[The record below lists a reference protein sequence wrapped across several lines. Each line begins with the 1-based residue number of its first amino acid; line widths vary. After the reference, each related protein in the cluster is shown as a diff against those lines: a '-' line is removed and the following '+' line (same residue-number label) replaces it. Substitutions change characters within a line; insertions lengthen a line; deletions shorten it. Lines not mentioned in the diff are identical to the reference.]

1 MSADCIAEAAVKP
14 ASVVFRLVATR
25 RCLRGRPPHVA
36 ELFVSERITQ
46 FHPTRSFMHHDAVTN
61 IEERREWVVSKAR
74 SVGFDLCGVAP
85 AEKFE
90 ELERLP
96 EWLARGYAG
105 EMKYLH
111 DSRRG
116 DARQVLDG
124 ARSVI
129 VCALNYRSAQP
140 YSTEVPA
147 VAPGEQPRGWISRYA
162 WGDDYHEVVGA
173 KLDALLAAMH
183 AKFAE
188 PFAARAYVDTGPI
201 VERIAA
207 HHAGLGWLAKNT
219 MLINEQ
225 FGSWIFLGV
234 IVTSLDL
241 SPSVDEAE
249 SLPADLCGNCRLCI
263 DACPTGAIV
272 EPYLL
277 DARRCISYL
286 SIELRGAIPE
296 EFRNAMGRMVFGCD
310 ICQDVCPW
318 NRHAPIA
325 GLAEFL
331 PRALPD
337 DTSDNHRGNGGD
349 ESLFA
354 PELEV
359 LAALSAREFSEIFR
373 GSAVKRTK
381 WRGLVRNACV
391 ALGNAKVSRDAKQH
405 ARIAATLERLA
416 ASGDSTISE
425 HAQWA
430 LDRLNLAD

>member
-1 MSADCIAEAAVKP
+1 V
-14 ASVVFRLVATR
+14 
-25 RCLRGRPPHVA
+25 
-36 ELFVSERITQ
+36 
-46 FHPTRSFMHHDAVTN
+46 HHDGAVN
-61 IEERREWVVSKAR
+61 SEERTEWIAGKAR
-74 SVGFDLCGVAP
+74 SFGFELCGVAP
-85 AEKFE
+85 AENFI

-116 DARQVLDG
+116 DPAQVLDG
-124 ARSVI
+124 ARSII
-129 VCALNYRSAQP
+129 VCALNYGGTAQA

-147 VAPGEQPRGWISRYA
+147 SASGDPPRGWISRYA
-162 WGDDYHEVVGA
+162 WGDDYHEIFRA
-173 KLDALLAAMH
+173 KLDMLLAAMR
-183 AKFAE
+183 AEFAE
-188 PFAARAYVDTGPI
+188 PFSARAYVDTGPI

-225 FGSWIFLGV
+225 LGSWLFLGV
-234 IVTSLDL
+234 ILTTLDL
-241 SPSVDEAE
+241 APSVRGGE

-263 DACPTGAIV
+263 DACPTDAIV
-272 EPYLL
+272 EPHIL

-318 NRHAPIA
+318 NRNAPA
-325 GLAEFL
+325 AHLANFL
-331 PRALPD
+331 PRALPLPHDALSDVPD
-337 DTSDNHRGNGGD
+337 DRRGNDGD
-349 ESLFA
+349 GSLFA
-354 PELEV
+354 PMLET
-359 LAALSAREFSEIFR
+359 LATLTAGEFSEIFR

-381 WRGLVRNACV
+381 WRGLVRNACI
-391 ALGNAKVSRDAKQH
+391 ALGNAKVARDSGQH
-405 ARIAATLERLA
+405 ASITATLERLV
-416 ASGDSTISE
+416 ASGDSTIAE

-430 LDRLNLAD
+430 LDRLNRAD